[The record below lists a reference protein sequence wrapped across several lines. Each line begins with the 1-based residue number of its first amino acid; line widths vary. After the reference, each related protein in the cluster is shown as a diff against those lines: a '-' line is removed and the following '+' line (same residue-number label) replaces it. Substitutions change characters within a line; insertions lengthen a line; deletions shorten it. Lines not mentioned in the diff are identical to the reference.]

1 MTNYLF
7 KQLIYYPVF
16 DLQDSS
22 RIIAIFEVG
31 FKRRMDSDIMTDDIQ
46 HYLDQFRSSLG
57 QFKVRLNSFT
67 RNLENLIARRTEK
80 RLIQKFQLWKQTLI
94 FTQYKEQFQ
103 SNQYQALQN
112 QEHCYSEYVS
122 NLDQFN
128 SQLKFVNEEKTILEK
143 QLEQY
148 QIEKKAKLKFLA
160 TSLVSSQNLFRK
172 AQANKLKQAFLKWQ
186 YNVSIRKIAETA
198 FSRVLELN
206 HRHSKARFKT
216 AVYLLQGLVE
226 NSAVKEGFN
235 NILRTAHMRPGGWQA
250 KYRPHDVDVHRRS
263 RSRSVHKGESSSY
276 ILNNITSLLSPQ
288 NMKKLEV
295 QNLYQNQINSFYTPG
310 GSKKLDASIVQ
321 LKP

>member
-1 MTNYLF
+1 VTNDLF
-7 KQLIYYPVF
+7 KHLIYYPVF

-128 SQLKFVNEEKTILEK
+128 SQLKFVNEEKSILEK

-172 AQANKLKQAFLKWQ
+172 AQANKLKQAFLKW
-186 YNVSIRKIAETA
+186 
-198 FSRVLELN
+198 
-206 HRHSKARFKT
+206 
-216 AVYLLQGLVE
+216 
-226 NSAVKEGFN
+226 
-235 NILRTAHMRPGGWQA
+235 
-250 KYRPHDVDVHRRS
+250 
-263 RSRSVHKGESSSY
+263 
-276 ILNNITSLLSPQ
+276 
-288 NMKKLEV
+288 
-295 QNLYQNQINSFYTPG
+295 
-310 GSKKLDASIVQ
+310 
-321 LKP
+321 